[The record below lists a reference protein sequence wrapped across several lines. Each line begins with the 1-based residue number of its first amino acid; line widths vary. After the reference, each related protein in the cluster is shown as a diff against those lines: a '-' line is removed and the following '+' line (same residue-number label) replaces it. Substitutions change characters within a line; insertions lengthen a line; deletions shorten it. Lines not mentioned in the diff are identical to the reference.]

1 MATIDYDG
9 KKVALIP
16 GQLILD
22 SGMNVFGLHLFMES
36 VDHVPDGIPTAFAF
50 EHRGVRVVI
59 DRAPN
64 CEPSDESLSISIP
77 ITCATCGEPYT
88 PLHVCKKRTG

>member
-9 KKVALIP
+9 KQVVLVP

-36 VDHVPDGIPTAFAF
+36 CDKVPEGIPTAFAF
-50 EHRGVRVVI
+50 EHRGVRVVV
-59 DRAPN
+59 DRAPG
-64 CEPSDESLSISIP
+64 CGKTDESLSVP
-77 ITCATCGEPYT
+77 IKNPND
-88 PLHVCKKRTG
+88 

>member
-9 KKVALIP
+9 KQVVLIP

-36 VDHVPDGIPTAFAF
+36 VDYVPDGIPTAFAF
-50 EHRGVRVVI
+50 EHRGVRVVV

-64 CEPSDESLSISIP
+64 CEPSDETLSIGIP
-77 ITCATCGEPYT
+77 IYCSDCGERRLPG
-88 PLHVCKKRTG
+88 LHICKKDN

>member
-9 KKVALIP
+9 KKAVLVP

-36 VDHVPDGIPTAFAF
+36 CEHVPEGIPKVFAF
-50 EHRGVRVVI
+50 EHRGVRFIV
-59 DRAPN
+59 DRDPDTLAQSN
-64 CEPSDESLSISIP
+64 ESLTVDLS
-77 ITCATCGEPYT
+77 
-88 PLHVCKKRTG
+88 VKD

>member
-9 KKVALIP
+9 KQATLVP

-36 VDHVPDGIPTAFAF
+36 CDGVPEGIPKLFAF

-59 DRAPN
+59 DRDPDNLVPPN
-64 CEPSDESLSISIP
+64 EALTVHLTAKDCR
-77 ITCATCGEPYT
+77 G
-88 PLHVCKKRTG
+88 

>member
-1 MATIDYDG
+1 MATIDYNG
-9 KKVALIP
+9 KKVVLVP

-36 VDHVPDGIPTAFAF
+36 CDHVPDGIPTAFAF

-59 DRAPN
+59 DR
-64 CEPSDESLSISIP
+64 EPDCGHSDESLSVPIP
-77 ITCATCGEPYT
+77 AVQRKNQE
-88 PLHVCKKRTG
+88 K